1 MKKNIFRMTLVAAFA
16 AVAGYNVYASQQE
29 TKISDLAKA
38 NVEAL
43 ASGEVIIGPWH
54 YVGDFNVCLHD
65 EQGIILGLK
74 QYF

>member
-1 MKKNIFRMTLVAAFA
+1 MKKNIFRMTLV

-54 YVGDFNVCLHD
+54 CVGDFNVCLHD

>member
-1 MKKNIFRMTLVAAFA
+1 M
-16 AVAGYNVYASQQE
+16 YASQQE
-29 TKISDLAKA
+29 TEISDLAKA

-54 YVGDFNVCLHD
+54 CVGDFNVCLHD

-74 QYF
+74 QYL